1 MDRGTA
7 TNAVPAAFRHQMLP
21 RRHTILLGLA
31 LAVPVALPAAA
42 PASPRQPVAFE
53 APRELL
59 SYEDRDR
66 TLDEIRD
73 FGVTDIRQL
82 VYWRDFAPRPKSKRK
97 PRGRFRAS
105 DPATYP
111 ADNWTR
117 LDLLIQGAEA
127 RGMDVHLTLTGPVPK
142 WATKRRRDT
151 VTRPRPKEF
160 KAWATAVGRRYGE
173 AVKTWSIWN
182 EPNQPQFLK
191 PQYRKGRPYSP
202 GLYRRL
208 YQVGV
213 RGLKKTAA
221 NRGDTYLLGETSP
234 RGNSKVVFPLDFFRR
249 TLCLNRSYRKTKKC
263 APLDAD
269 GYAHHAYTTS
279 KGPRF
284 VPHDRRDVTLG
295 VLSRLERALDRAGK
309 ARALPRGLPIYLT
322 EFGIQSRPDRIQ
334 GVSFAKQAAYLSIS
348 EHMAYVNPRVR
359 SFSQYLMRDDRPRA
373 SALNK
378 YAGFESGLRTAKGRK
393 KPAYKAFRL
402 PLAVENYGRT
412 DVLWGL
418 VRQHRAATTV
428 RVEVNPRGKKGWRK
442 LADVKTTG
450 TGVYSLRA
458 THRKG
463 QRYRVKWTSPQRKR
477 YRGAA
482 VRSY

>member
-1 MDRGTA
+1 
-7 TNAVPAAFRHQMLP
+7 MLP
-21 RRHTILLGLA
+21 RRHTIVLA
-31 LAVPVALPAAA
+31 LALAAPAALPAAA
-42 PASPRQPVAFE
+42 PASPSQPVAFE

-59 SYEDRDR
+59 DNSTRAR

-73 FGVTDIRQL
+73 FGVTQIRQL
-82 VYWRDFAPRPKSKRK
+82 VYWRSFAPRPNAKRK
-97 PRGRFRAS
+97 PRGGFVAS
-105 DPATYP
+105 NPATYP
-111 ADNWTR
+111 DGNWEP
-117 LDLLIQGAEA
+117 LDILIREAAE
-127 RGMDVHLTLTGPVPK
+127 RGIAVHLNLTGPVPR
-142 WATKRRRDT
+142 WATKSRKDN
-151 VTRPRPKEF
+151 VTRPSPREF
-160 KAWATAVGRRYGE
+160 QAWATAVGRRYGD

-182 EPNQPQFLK
+182 EPNQRQFLM
-191 PQYRKGRPYSP
+191 PQYRAGKPYSP
-202 GLYRRL
+202 RLYRRL

-213 RGLKKTAA
+213 KGLKKSAT
-221 NRGDTYLLGETSP
+221 NRTDTYLLGETSP
-234 RGNSKVVFPLDFFRR
+234 RGNSKTVFPLDFFRG
-249 TLCLNRSYRKTKKC
+249 TLCLNRSYRKASKC
-263 APLDAD
+263 GRLDAD

-284 VPHDRRDVTLG
+284 VPHDRRDVTIG

-309 ARALPRGLPIYLT
+309 AGALPRGLPVYLT

-334 GVSFAKQAAYLSIS
+334 GVSFARQAAYLSIA

-359 SFSQYLMRDDRPRA
+359 SFSQYLMSDDRPRA

-378 YAGFESGLRTAKGRK
+378 YAGFESGLRTSKGRK

-418 VRQHRAATTV
+418 VRQHRQATSVTV
-428 RVEVNPRGKKGWRK
+428 QVDPKGKKGWRK
-442 LADVKTTG
+442 LADVKTTS

-458 THRKG
+458 THRSG
-463 QRYRVKWTSPQRKR
+463 QRYRVRWTSPAGKR
-477 YRGAA
+477 YTGAS

>member
-1 MDRGTA
+1 
-7 TNAVPAAFRHQMLP
+7 MLP
-21 RRHTILLGLA
+21 RRHTIVIALA
-31 LAVPVALPAAA
+31 LAAPAALPAAA
-42 PASPRQPVAFE
+42 QASPRQPVAFE

-59 SYEDRDR
+59 DYDARDR

-73 FGVTDIRQL
+73 FGVTNIRQL

-97 PRGRFRAS
+97 PRGRFVAS
-105 DPATYP
+105 NPNTYP
-111 ADNWTR
+111 ANTWTR
-117 LDLLIQGAEA
+117 LDLLIQGAAA
-127 RGMDVHLTLTGPVPK
+127 RGIKVHLNLTGPVPR
-142 WATKRRRDT
+142 WATKSKKDD
-151 VTRPRPKEF
+151 VTRPIPKEF
-160 KAWATAVGRRYGE
+160 QAWATAVGRRYGDQVE
-173 AVKTWSIWN
+173 TWSIWN
-182 EPNQPQFLK
+182 EPNHPRFLM
-191 PQYRKGRPYSP
+191 PQYRKGQPYSP

-221 NRGDTYLLGETSP
+221 NRGDTYLLGETAP
-234 RGNSKVVFPLDFFRR
+234 RGNSQVVFPLDFFRR
-249 TLCLNRSYRKTKKC
+249 MLCLNKSYRKTKKC
-263 APLDAD
+263 GVLDAD
-269 GYAHHAYTTS
+269 GYAHHAYTTA

-284 VPHDRRDVTLG
+284 VPHDTRDVTLG

-309 ARALPRGLPIYLT
+309 AGALPRGLPIHLT

-334 GVSFAKQAAYLSIS
+334 GVTFPKQAAYLSIA

-359 SFSQYLMRDDRPRA
+359 SFSQYLMSDDRPRA

-378 YAGFESGLRTAKGRK
+378 YAGFESGLRTNKGRK

-418 VRQHRAATTV
+418 VRQYRQATTV
-428 RVEVNPRGKKGWRK
+428 RIEVDPKGKKGWRK
-442 LADVKTTG
+442 LADVETTG

-458 THRKG
+458 TRRKG
-463 QRYRVKWTSPQRKR
+463 QRYRVKWTAPGGNR
-477 YRGAA
+477 YTGAS
-482 VRSY
+482 VRAY